1 MVKAILFL
9 IISPQVNSVKESYFI
24 THSLLTTLNPLAPM
38 SDQDRLSPY
47 NVNTISTRQ
56 VMRIK
61 KTINFLDNSLIQ
73 Y

>member
-9 IISPQVNSVKESYFI
+9 IISPQVNIVKESYFI

-47 NVNTISTRQ
+47 NINTSDENKESYQ
-56 VMRIK
+56 
-61 KTINFLDNSLIQ
+61 FGDNSLIQ

>member
-9 IISPQVNSVKESYFI
+9 IISPQVNIVKESYSI
-24 THSLLTTLNPLAPM
+24 THNLLTTLNPLAPM

-47 NVNTISTRQ
+47 NINTISTRQ

-61 KTINFLDNSLIQ
+61 KTEIFSHNSLIQ

>member
-9 IISPQVNSVKESYFI
+9 IISPQVNIVKESYFI

-38 SDQDRLSPY
+38 SDQDSLSPY
-47 NVNTISTRQ
+47 NINTSDENKESYQ
-56 VMRIK
+56 
-61 KTINFLDNSLIQ
+61 FGDNSLIQ

>member
-9 IISPQVNSVKESYFI
+9 IISPQVNIVRESYSF
-24 THSLLTTLNPLAPM
+24 THSPLTTLNSLVPM

-47 NVNTISTRQ
+47 NINTISTRR

>member
-9 IISPQVNSVKESYFI
+9 IISPQVNIVKESYFI

-38 SDQDRLSPY
+38 NDQDRLSPY
-47 NVNTISTRQ
+47 NINTISTRQ

>member
-9 IISPQVNSVKESYFI
+9 IISPQVNGVKESYFI
-24 THSLLTTLNPLAPM
+24 THSPLTTLNPLASM

-47 NVNTISTRQ
+47 NINTISTRR

>member
-1 MVKAILFL
+1 MVKVILFL
-9 IISPQVNSVKESYFI
+9 IISPQVNIVKESYFI

-47 NVNTISTRQ
+47 NINTSDENKESYQ
-56 VMRIK
+56 
-61 KTINFLDNSLIQ
+61 FGDNSLIQ

>member
-9 IISPQVNSVKESYFI
+9 IISPQVNIVKESYFI
-24 THSLLTTLNPLAPM
+24 THSPLTTLNPLAPM

-47 NVNTISTRQ
+47 NINTSDENKESYQ
-56 VMRIK
+56 
-61 KTINFLDNSLIQ
+61 FGDNSLIQ